1 MSGTSQ
7 SWDPPDPVIEPP
19 ALVVQTVLYRPD
31 RRELES
37 LVRGIRSAARLA
49 LQREA
54 YGSISVAFGDC
65 SPHPSISREQ
75 EGRLADEM
83 SAFGISSFRYEFYD
97 ENRGS
102 AEGHNSLFA
111 LRAAGTDFIFVMN
124 PDVYLA
130 PDVLSELVHPFGDP
144 NVGIV
149 EARQLPVEHQ
159 KAFDPADGSTDW
171 ASGACMM
178 VREGVLQQIIGFD
191 SDSFFLYC
199 DDVDFSW
206 RARLAG
212 FRIVHQPSARVFHD
226 KRLHADGKLS
236 VTEIE
241 RYNAEEAALLMAW
254 KYSRPDLVDEWS
266 EWMMQTGLPE
276 HRSAVA
282 AFEERRQT
290 GRLPTPIDPHGTVAE
305 FSFRSFGRHRYEVS
319 V

>member
-1 MSGTSQ
+1 
-7 SWDPPDPVIEPP
+7 VAVPP

-31 RRELES
+31 PREIQS

-49 LQREA
+49 LQTA
-54 YGSISVAFGDC
+54 AFGSISVAFGDS
-65 SPHPSISREQ
+65 SPHPSISPDQ
-75 EGRLADEM
+75 ERRIADEM
-83 SAFGISSFRYEFYD
+83 SAFGISSFRYEFYN

-111 LRAAGTDFIFVMN
+111 LRAAGTDFVFVMN

-130 PDVLSELVHPFGDP
+130 PDVLCELVGPFSDP
-144 NVGIV
+144 AVGIV
-149 EARQLPVEHQ
+149 EARQLPIEHQ
-159 KAFDPADGSTDW
+159 KAFDPVDGSTSW

-206 RARLAG
+206 RTRLAG
-212 FRIVHQPSARVFHD
+212 YRIVHLPSARVFHD

-236 VTEIE
+236 VTEVE

-290 GRLPTPIDPHGTVAE
+290 GRLPTPIDPQGTAAE